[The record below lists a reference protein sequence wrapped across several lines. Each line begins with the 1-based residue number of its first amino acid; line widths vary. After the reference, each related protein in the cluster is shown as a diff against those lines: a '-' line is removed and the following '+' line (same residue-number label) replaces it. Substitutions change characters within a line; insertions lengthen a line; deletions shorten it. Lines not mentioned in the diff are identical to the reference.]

1 MHPKITPLFATPLF
15 TDQIEIQPHWLDY
28 IANSEWETLAA
39 NHGQLSTDK
48 TILTNDALKDLH
60 SLLMIKV
67 YEFTRSILAIDK
79 KIDWQ
84 ITTSWA
90 VRHKPNDIAVNHFHT
105 NSIFSGV
112 LFLAIPPNSGILRFR
127 KHPTQPMVT
136 TSTITL
142 DLEPN
147 NGLNMAN
154 MQHWDVYCK
163 PGKLVMFPSHLYHS
177 VTKNASEQDRL
188 TLAFNLWPKGTLGS
202 AGLDKIIFS

>member
-1 MHPKITPLFATPLF
+1 LF
-15 TDQIEIQPHWLDY
+15 TDHLQIEQHWLDH
-28 IANSEWETLAA
+28 IADTKWEVLSN
-39 NHGQLSTDK
+39 NHGQLSSDK
-48 TILTNDALKDLH
+48 NILSLEGLQDLRKM
-60 SLLMIKV
+60 LMIKV
-67 YEFTRSILAIDK
+67 YEFTRSILHIDSR
-79 KIDWQ
+79 IDWQ

-112 LFLAIPPNSGILRFR
+112 LFLEIPPNSGILRFR

-142 DLEPN
+142 DIEPYN
-147 NGLNMAN
+147 DLNMAN

-177 VTKNASEQDRL
+177 VTKNASDQDRL
-188 TLAFNLWPKGTLGS
+188 TLAFNLWPKGPLGS
-202 AGLDKIIFS
+202 AGLDKIIFP